1 MQYLGPILMGIG
13 SFILIIACVVTLES
27 RDKHA
32 QVITEES
39 MSFKKRRMMSIEER
53 AELSMNEVSA
63 DDDESPITPMV
74 ENQTTVD
81 QYNSIS
87 TLAEVHRPRPAA
99 SRMAPL
105 AEIDSLVSQRT
116 SSSVFLQQWPSNRV
130 AKFSIAMIYR

>member
-53 AELSMNEVSA
+53 AELSINERTSE
-63 DDDESPITPMV
+63 DESPVTPMI
-74 ENQTTVD
+74 ENKTKVD
-81 QYNSIS
+81 NYSIS

-99 SRMAPL
+99 SRTAPL
-105 AEIDSLVSQRT
+105 AEIDSLVSQ
-116 SSSVFLQQWPSNRV
+116 
-130 AKFSIAMIYR
+130 